1 MKIIIVGMTN
11 SIHLARWVEC
21 FYKFKKFE
29 IFVFPI
35 APVKI
40 HPKLFKISNLNSK
53 HSNINIFNIVP
64 NINLNFFI
72 QKILYAFFKNFF
84 YLLALNIWINR
95 IKPKYLHS
103 HELTLAGA
111 LCLKLKLYRKKFFPK
126 WIVTNWGSDL
136 FYFYKTKILKSYLKK
151 IIHLS
156 DYYSAE
162 CNRDYKLAKKIG
174 FKGSYLPCIPNSGG
188 INFSLAKRLR
198 LIEKPSHRKI
208 IVIKGY
214 QDEIG
219 QAKNAILAINKI
231 AGKIKNFQVVIF
243 SANLEIINLCKKIK
257 LSQKVQL
264 KIIDKNTILSQQDM
278 YNLFARSKIYIG
290 ISKSDGISTSML
302 EAIALGTFPIQSDT
316 SCSNEWI
323 KNNIS
328 GFLVPW
334 NDINII
340 SNKVLRVIHDNT
352 LIEKSAKLN
361 WGVVKKRGLDINIKK
376 IAHTFYHQ

>member
-21 FYKFKKFE
+21 FYNFKKFE
-29 IFVFPI
+29 IFVFPV

-40 HPKLFKISNLNSK
+40 HPKLYKISNLNSK
-53 HSNINIFNIVP
+53 LSNINIFNIVP

-72 QKILYAFFKNFF
+72 QKILYVCFKNYF
-84 YLLALNIWINR
+84 YFLALNIWINR

-103 HELTLAGA
+103 HELTLAGL
-111 LCLKLKLYRKKFFPK
+111 LCLKLKLYRKIFFPK

-136 FYFYKTKILKSYLKK
+136 FYFYNMPILKSYLKK

-198 LIEKPSHRKI
+198 LIEKPSYRKI
-208 IVIKGY
+208 IIIKGY

-219 QAKNAILAINKI
+219 HAKNAILAVNKI
-231 AGKIKNFQVVIF
+231 VDKIKNFKIVIF
-243 SANLEIINLCKKIK
+243 SANSEIVNLCKKIK
-257 LSQKVQL
+257 LSQKVKL
-264 KIIDKNTILSQQDM
+264 KIININTALSQQDM

-302 EAIALGTFPIQSDT
+302 EAIALGAFPIQSDT
-316 SCSNEWI
+316 SCGNEWI

-340 SNKVLRVIHDNT
+340 SNKILRVIHNNV

-361 WGVVKKRGLDINIKK
+361 WDVVKKKGLDINIKK
-376 IAHTFYHQ
+376 IAHTFYH

>member
-103 HELTLAGA
+103 HELTLAGV
-111 LCLKLKLYRKKFFPK
+111 LCLKLKLYRKNFFPK

-151 IIHLS
+151 IIHLA

-231 AGKIKNFQVVIF
+231 VGKIKNFQVVIF

-264 KIIDKNTILSQQDM
+264 KIIDKNTTLSQQDM

-302 EAIALGTFPIQSDT
+302 EAIALGAFPIQSDT
-316 SCSNEWI
+316 SCGNEWI

-340 SNKVLRVIHDNT
+340 SNKILRVIHNNI

-361 WGVVKKRGLDINIKK
+361 WDVVKKKGLDINIKK
-376 IAHTFYHQ
+376 IAHTFYH

>member
-11 SIHLARWVEC
+11 SVHLVRWVEF
-21 FYKFKKFE
+21 FYKFKKFK

-53 HSNINIFNIVP
+53 LSNINIFNIVP
-64 NINLNFFI
+64 NINFNFFI
-72 QKILYAFFKNFF
+72 QKILYVCFKNYF

-103 HELTLAGA
+103 HELTLAGV
-111 LCLKLKLYRKKFFPK
+111 LCLKLKLYRKKLFPK

-136 FYFYKTKILKSYLKK
+136 FYFYKTKKLKKYLKK

-162 CNRDYKLAKKIG
+162 CNRDYKLANNIG

-198 LIEKPSHRKI
+198 LIQKPSHRKI

-219 QAKNAILAINKI
+219 HAKNAILALNKI
-231 AGKIKNFQVVIF
+231 VDKIQNFEIVIF
-243 SANLEIINLCKKIK
+243 SANSEIINLCKKIK
-257 LSQKVQL
+257 LSQKIQL
-264 KIIDKNTILSQQDM
+264 KIIGKNTTLCQQDM

-316 SCSNEWI
+316 SCGNEWI

-340 SNKVLRVIHDNT
+340 SNKILKVINDNV

-361 WGVVKKRGLDINIKK
+361 WDVVKKKGLDINIKK